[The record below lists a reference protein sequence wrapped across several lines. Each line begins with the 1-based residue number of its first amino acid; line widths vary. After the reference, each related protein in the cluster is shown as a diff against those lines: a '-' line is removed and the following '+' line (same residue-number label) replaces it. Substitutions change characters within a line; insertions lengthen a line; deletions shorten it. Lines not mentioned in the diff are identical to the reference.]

1 MSRLSRLPPF
11 HHFELSAG
19 TFVRI
24 QLRRGGGRGRTAS
37 ASASLRRHELIA
49 LITIA
54 LVDMAY
60 DALAHVESAGSFD
73 SPTSYPSAS
82 PHAQMRNLAFPT
94 DCESSG
100 GSPAAHEASVS
111 DNGNGASLSSMMR
124 SMISASSSY
133 EMIGSDE
140 HEGTDAR
147 STGRGR
153 GSAHSSINEHYG
165 RGSSSERGPNQLKLP
180 KRGSHQTSL
189 KTVSREGSIPMRHPT
204 PDLQSLQGA
213 YVGNVERLER
223 SAERLSMSSDI
234 GEELRKLRLEQ
245 KRSDSRRNSR
255 RSSMLDTH
263 AEDEELPPLK
273 RDFTPSSNA
282 SNSIIG
288 LNNAA
293 RSGAFSSGGFATSPQ
308 ISLRTG
314 SWSHNSVRARSG
326 SQKSRLTQMPEP
338 EQEGRPLDS
347 PLSTRSIPT
356 IGSPKTPMQ
365 VLRVIN
371 HNEPSQELPPSDHQY
386 CNVLQPPD
394 SASHGLLEPASET
407 LERSMTP
414 SSMNTD
420 PFRKTSNLF
429 ADFDGVHISTPP
441 PPNPETS
448 AGHVR
453 QTSLGHL
460 PIVPRPQSYA
470 APVGENMV
478 FYPAPVPMT
487 LNLPQKLSKLPPA
500 NQKDKRRSQVLNHI
514 SSDARQTTARL
525 PEMLENVDEGNQN
538 DHNSTSPK
546 VNAENRK
553 SIPAQLRAS
562 IFFEHQAIPQT
573 IQVKENSAVATLDS
587 ILEASA
593 FAPINAFIDHPIVGS
608 IGAEIYS
615 NPTARPSSG
624 SFSGDRTEQRKN
636 RSSMNLAKNR
646 RASSY
651 LPTNKGRPDSSLL
664 VDIAAQ
670 HPHMLDEAEAA
681 AASGEHTPLQ
691 QGTPGHDGPEEDRED
706 REFYDAPESFEDD
719 EEYGHHP
726 EELEYNGPPTTLL
739 AELQMRKLQQKQRTR
754 TAATAFPNGMHS
766 TLLELDA
773 VAQVQRQ
780 TRRQKHITLAWEDPS
795 TTYAGAENEDDEDI
809 PLGMLFPGR
818 KVAANEDAGRTQPVG
833 LIQRRD
839 VDDNEPLSQRRARL
853 RGDGP
858 IPQRSTSPDKR
869 ASMYTLDL
877 PGLQSAETP
886 VGTGAEDGETLAQRI
901 KRLKGQADTKARPI
915 SGDFAT
921 EILSQFGAVTKPV
934 NKDTSNNSPGKPTDP
949 EDETLGQRRKR
960 LQAEQEVHLRQAS
973 SGSAPEPHPPF
984 ARPTVPQQRSTTDLL
999 PSQPPY
1005 NYPTPSYGLAPLSTT
1020 YPQPNTYGA
1029 LAPPFPQQPHL
1040 PIPPLQYPTSIA
1052 HTPFPTAFAGVQS
1065 MPAFHNGMGLGIG
1078 MGVFQTEMP
1087 LDVKQRDMIDQWRQ
1101 SVMH

>member
-1 MSRLSRLPPF
+1 
-11 HHFELSAG
+11 
-19 TFVRI
+19 
-24 QLRRGGGRGRTAS
+24 
-37 ASASLRRHELIA
+37 
-49 LITIA
+49 
-54 LVDMAY
+54 MAY
-60 DALAHVESAGSFD
+60 DALAQVEPAGSFD
-73 SPTSYPSAS
+73 SSTSYLSAS
-82 PHAQMRNLAFPT
+82 PHAQTRNIALPT

-100 GSPAAHEASVS
+100 DSPTAREAAVS
-111 DNGNGASLSSMMR
+111 DNGNGTSLGSTMR
-124 SMISASSSY
+124 TMKSAGSSY

-140 HEGTDAR
+140 RDSTDAR

-153 GSAHSSINEHYG
+153 GSANSSINDHYG
-165 RGSSSERGPNQLKLP
+165 RSSSSERGPPHQLKLP
-180 KRGSHQTSL
+180 KRDSQRTSI

-213 YVGNVERLER
+213 YIGNVERLER

-234 GEELRKLRLEQ
+234 GEELHKMRLEQ

-263 AEDEELPPLK
+263 AEHEELPPLK
-273 RDFTPSSNA
+273 RDFTSSSNA

-293 RSGAFSSGGFATSPQ
+293 RSGGFSPGGFATSPQ
-308 ISLRTG
+308 ISLRSG

-326 SQKSRLTQMPEP
+326 SQKSRLTQMSEP
-338 EQEGRPLDS
+338 EQEGKPLES
-347 PLSTRSIPT
+347 PLSTHSTPIV
-356 IGSPKTPMQ
+356 GSPKPPMQ

-371 HNEPSQELPPSDHQY
+371 HDEPLQALPASDQNPGSASEPSDLSD
-386 CNVLQPPD
+386 
-394 SASHGLLEPASET
+394 HGLLEPPTET
-407 LERSMTP
+407 LERSITS
-414 SSMNTD
+414 SSMNAD
-420 PFRKTSNLF
+420 PYRKSSNLF

-453 QTSLGHL
+453 HTSAGHKRQTSLGHL
-460 PIVPRPQSYA
+460 PIVPRPQSYV
-470 APVGENMV
+470 APPGENMI

-500 NQKDKRRSQVLNHI
+500 NQKDKRRSQVSSNL
-514 SSDARQTTARL
+514 SSDARQSTAWL
-525 PEMLENVDEGNQN
+525 PEVLENVDEGNQN
-538 DHNSTSPK
+538 DHNSTSPRE
-546 VNAENRK
+546 NAEHRK

-615 NPTARPSSG
+615 NSTARPSPG
-624 SFSGDRTEQRKN
+624 KFLGARTEQRRN
-636 RSSMNLAKNR
+636 RSSVNPATNR

-651 LPTNKGRPDSSLL
+651 LPANGRRPDSSLL
-664 VDIAAQ
+664 IDIAAQ

-681 AASGEHTPLQ
+681 AASGEHTPLR
-691 QGTPGHDGPEEDRED
+691 QGTPGHDGPEEDRE
-706 REFYDAPESFEDD
+706 FYDTHESLED
-719 EEYGHHP
+719 EGEYGHHQEEP
-726 EELEYNGPPTTLL
+726 EYDGPPTTLL
-739 AELQMRKLQQKQRTR
+739 AELQLRKLQQKQRTR

-766 TLLELDA
+766 TLIELDA
-773 VAQVQRQ
+773 VAQVQKQ
-780 TRRQKHITLAWEDPS
+780 TRRQKRITLAWEDPN
-795 TTYAGAENEDDEDI
+795 TAYAGAENEDDEDI

-818 KVAANEDAGRTQPVG
+818 RVATNDDAGRTQPVG

-858 IPQRSTSPDKR
+858 IPQRGTSPDKR
-869 ASMYTLDL
+869 ASMYTLEL
-877 PGLQSAETP
+877 PGLQATEAQ

-915 SGDFAT
+915 SGDFAS
-921 EILSQFGAVTKPV
+921 EVLSQFGAVPKPV
-934 NKDTSNNSPGKPTDP
+934 NKDNPNNSPRKSADP
-949 EDETLGQRRKR
+949 ENETLGQRRKR
-960 LQAEQEVHLRQAS
+960 LQAEQKGHLRQAS
-973 SGSAPEPHPPF
+973 GDSAPEPLPPF
-984 ARPTVPQQRSTTDLL
+984 TRPTVPQPTS
-999 PSQPPY
+999 
-1005 NYPTPSYGLAPLSTT
+1005 NHPTPSYALAPTSTL
-1020 YPQPNTYGA
+1020 YPQPSPHVA
-1029 LAPPFPQQPHL
+1029 LAPPFPSQSHL

-1052 HTPFPTAFAGVQS
+1052 HTPFPTAFAGIQS
-1065 MPAFHNGMGLGIG
+1065 MAPFRNGVPMGLGMG
-1078 MGVFQTEMP
+1078 MGVGMFQAEVP
-1087 LDVKQRDMIDQWRQ
+1087 LDVKQRDMIDRWRQ

>member
-1 MSRLSRLPPF
+1 
-11 HHFELSAG
+11 
-19 TFVRI
+19 
-24 QLRRGGGRGRTAS
+24 
-37 ASASLRRHELIA
+37 
-49 LITIA
+49 
-54 LVDMAY
+54 MAY
-60 DALAHVESAGSFD
+60 EALDRVESAGSFD
-73 SPTSYPSAS
+73 SPTSCLSAS

-100 GSPAAHEASVS
+100 GSPTAPEVSVS
-111 DNGNGASLSSMMR
+111 DNGNGVSLSSMMR
-124 SMISASSSY
+124 SMISAGSSY
-133 EMIGSDE
+133 EIIGSDE

-165 RGSSSERGPNQLKLP
+165 RSSSSERGPSHQLKLP
-180 KRGSHQTSL
+180 KRGSHRTSL

-234 GEELRKLRLEQ
+234 GEELRKMRLEQ

-293 RSGAFSSGGFATSPQ
+293 RSGGFSSGGFAPSPQ
-308 ISLRTG
+308 ISLRSA

-326 SQKSRLTQMPEP
+326 SQKSRLIQMPEP

-356 IGSPKTPMQ
+356 IASPKPPTQ

-371 HNEPSQELPPSDHQY
+371 HDEPLQELPASDPEY
-386 CNVLQPPD
+386 GSVVQPPGLT
-394 SASHGLLEPASET
+394 SHGLLEPASET
-407 LERSMTP
+407 LERSMTS

-420 PFRKTSNLF
+420 PFRKISNLF

-453 QTSLGHL
+453 QTSAGHTRQTSLGHL
-460 PIVPRPQSYA
+460 SIADRPQSYA
-470 APVGENMV
+470 APLGENMV

-514 SSDARQTTARL
+514 SSDARQSTAWL
-525 PEMLENVDEGNQN
+525 PEVLENVDEGNQN
-538 DHNSTSPK
+538 DHISTSPK
-546 VNAENRK
+546 LNAENRK
-553 SIPAQLRAS
+553 SIPAQLRAN

-608 IGAEIYS
+608 IGADIYS
-615 NPTARPSSG
+615 NSTARPGSG
-624 SFSGDRTEQRKN
+624 SLSVDRMEQRKN
-636 RSSMNLAKNR
+636 RSSMNLAKSR

-651 LPTNKGRPDSSLL
+651 LPRNGGRPDSSLL

-681 AASGEHTPLQ
+681 ATSGEPAPLR
-691 QGTPGHDGPEEDRED
+691 QGSPGHDGPEDD

-726 EELEYNGPPTTLL
+726 EEPEYNGPPTTLL

-773 VAQVQRQ
+773 VAQVQKQ

-795 TTYAGAENEDDEDI
+795 TAYAGAENEDDEDI

-818 KVAANEDAGRTQPVG
+818 RVAANEDAGRTQPVG

-853 RGDGP
+853 RGDAP
-858 IPQRSTSPDKR
+858 LPQRSTSPDKR

-877 PGLQSAETP
+877 PGIQSAETP
-886 VGTGAEDGETLAQRI
+886 VNTGADEEETLAQRS

-915 SGDFAT
+915 SGDFAN
-921 EILSQFGAVTKPV
+921 ELLSQFGAVPKPV
-934 NKDTSNNSPGKPTDP
+934 NKNTSTNSPSKPNDP
-949 EDETLGQRRKR
+949 EDETLGQRRRR
-960 LQAEQEVHLRQAS
+960 LQSEQ
-973 SGSAPEPHPPF
+973 
-984 ARPTVPQQRSTTDLL
+984 
-999 PSQPPY
+999 
-1005 NYPTPSYGLAPLSTT
+1005 
-1020 YPQPNTYGA
+1020 
-1029 LAPPFPQQPHL
+1029 
-1040 PIPPLQYPTSIA
+1040 
-1052 HTPFPTAFAGVQS
+1052 
-1065 MPAFHNGMGLGIG
+1065 
-1078 MGVFQTEMP
+1078 
-1087 LDVKQRDMIDQWRQ
+1087 K
-1101 SVMH
+1101 